1 MTQTVLLLTLGLV
14 IVAEGLFY
22 LLAPEAARRLL
33 AEAAAMDDGA
43 IRLLGLAVA
52 AIGAV
57 ALAAVALA

>member
-1 MTQTVLLLTLGLV
+1 MTQTVVLLALGLV

-22 LLAPEAARRLL
+22 LLAPDAARRLL
-33 AEAAAMDDGA
+33 AQAAALDDAA

-57 ALAAVALA
+57 ALAALALP